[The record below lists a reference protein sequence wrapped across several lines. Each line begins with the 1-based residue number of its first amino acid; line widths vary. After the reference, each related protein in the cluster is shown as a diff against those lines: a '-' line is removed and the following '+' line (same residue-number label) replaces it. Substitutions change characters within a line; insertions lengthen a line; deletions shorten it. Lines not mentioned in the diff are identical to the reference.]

1 MDIRSGFEGLKS
13 ILGDSQATT
22 AVTDPKVTALPSGGT
37 GWSGMA
43 SDHATFSNAGS
54 MVAQSSSDAGV
65 RLDKVAQIQAALAAG
80 TYNSSPSAM
89 ASKMVDSML
98 GSD

>member
-13 ILGDSQATT
+13 ILGETQPTSAATE
-22 AVTDPKVTALPSGGT
+22 PKVTPLPTGG

-43 SDHATFSNAGS
+43 SDHATFSNAGN

-80 TYNSSPSAM
+80 TYNSTPSAM
-89 ASKMVDSML
+89 ASRMVDSML